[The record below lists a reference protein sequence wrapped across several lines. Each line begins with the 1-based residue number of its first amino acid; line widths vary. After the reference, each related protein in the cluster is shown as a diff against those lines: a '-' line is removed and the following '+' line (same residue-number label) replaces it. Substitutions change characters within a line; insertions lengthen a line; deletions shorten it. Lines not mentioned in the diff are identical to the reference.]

1 MSPEITFMG
10 LVVGILVELTGVGG
24 QTLLTPLLIALDFPS
39 HFSGFLFC

>member
-24 QTLLTPLLIALDFPS
+24 TLLTPLLIALDFPS